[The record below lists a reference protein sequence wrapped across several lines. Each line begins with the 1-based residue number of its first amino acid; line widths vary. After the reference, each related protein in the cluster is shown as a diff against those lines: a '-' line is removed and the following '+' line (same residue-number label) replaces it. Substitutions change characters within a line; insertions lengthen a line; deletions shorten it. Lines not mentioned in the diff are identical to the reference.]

1 MKKAI
6 ETRADGVPPLLV
18 RQISLDEAAI
28 SALKLLFCTCPK
40 WVWEE
45 SFCDL
50 RLFALVDVADAG
62 IPSPAAA
69 ALTVDADPQTVELL
83 RFFVH
88 PGFPQAGTSARLIS
102 GVADRLRAA
111 GASRL
116 RAKKPEEAKQLEQL
130 LEVGFRRVPGAPGW
144 MELAL

>member
-6 ETRADGVPPLLV
+6 ESRAAGVPPLLL
-18 RQISLDEAAI
+18 RQISLDDAAV
-28 SALKLLFCTCPK
+28 SALKLLYCSCPK

-45 SFCDL
+45 GFCDV

-62 IPSPAAA
+62 IPSPAAS
-69 ALTVDADPQTVELL
+69 ALTVDVDRQTVELE

-88 PGFPQAGTSARLIS
+88 PGFPQAGTTARLIS

-111 GASRL
+111 GATRL
-116 RAKKPEEAKQLEQL
+116 RTRKPDDARQLEQL
-130 LEVGFRRVPGAPGW
+130 VEVGFRRSPGAPGW